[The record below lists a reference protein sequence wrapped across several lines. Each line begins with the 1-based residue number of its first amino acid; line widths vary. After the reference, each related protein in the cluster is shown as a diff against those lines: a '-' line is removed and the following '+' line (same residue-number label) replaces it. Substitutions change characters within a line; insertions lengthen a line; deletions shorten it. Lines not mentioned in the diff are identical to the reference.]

1 MFNQRV
7 IFASISLLL
16 VLGLIFEWN
25 SNSKNTKL
33 QESVVVQNSTNL
45 AGYEKISNGSL
56 EVFVDL
62 KDGSIKEAFLYEK
75 QARNGLYKTR
85 LLSDDVL
92 LKFYFKT
99 SISGFNNESPF
110 VVSQKQPDKI
120 SISSSDLVGNVL
132 EKTFYFDGENVLR
145 IDDDLKLVSSSFG
158 NISAF
163 KTFYRNKNK
172 SIDYGVSFS
181 RDHLAYSTS
190 EDVFNDEQITS
201 IRNREDYLGNWI
213 GYSQILYNE

>member
-120 SISSSDLVGNVL
+120 SISSSDP
-132 EKTFYFDGENVLR
+132 
-145 IDDDLKLVSSSFG
+145 VSY
-158 NISAF
+158 
-163 KTFYRNKNK
+163 T
-172 SIDYGVSFS
+172 
-181 RDHLAYSTS
+181 HLTLPTKA
-190 EDVFNDEQITS
+190 
-201 IRNREDYLGNWI
+201 
-213 GYSQILYNE
+213 

>member
-1 MFNQRV
+1 MQTLSLISQRSRERAEGYRRT
-7 IFASISLLL
+7 FKDQAT
-16 VLGLIFEWN
+16 
-25 SNSKNTKL
+25 NSKNTKL

-132 EKTFYFDGENVLR
+132 EKTFYFDGENVL
-145 IDDDLKLVSSSFG
+145 KL
-158 NISAF
+158 
-163 KTFYRNKNK
+163 Y
-172 SIDYGVSFS
+172 
-181 RDHLAYSTS
+181 
-190 EDVFNDEQITS
+190 
-201 IRNREDYLGNWI
+201 W
-213 GYSQILYNE
+213 YNNN